1 MNGPLLL
8 SVDTLKQIEKLGIP
22 MQRVQVLMHEAG
34 MDDEQDRSIQ
44 TLLFIGLMSALERI
58 STLERESDN
67 RRLEAMG
74 DDL

>member
-1 MNGPLLL
+1 MGPLLFAESTIKHL
-8 SVDTLKQIEKLGIP
+8 EKLGIP
-22 MQRVQVLMHEAG
+22 LKRIEVLMHESG
-34 MDDEQDRSIQ
+34 MDPDEGRSIQ